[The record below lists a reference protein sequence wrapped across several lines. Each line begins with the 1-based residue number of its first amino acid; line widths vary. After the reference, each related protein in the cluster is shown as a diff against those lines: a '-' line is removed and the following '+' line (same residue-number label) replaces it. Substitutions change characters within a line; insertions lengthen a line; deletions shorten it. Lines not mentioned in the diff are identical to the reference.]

1 MHLSHLLHDQA
12 AEASKHAST
21 QNTQIHLC
29 LTLECNLK
37 TNLKK
42 LIYKK
47 NPKFKKMQLNNLL
60 VKFKNRDLISP
71 NCYFKLK
78 KNRGLSSYKK
88 S

>member
-1 MHLSHLLHDQA
+1 
-12 AEASKHAST
+12 
-21 QNTQIHLC
+21 
-29 LTLECNLK
+29 
-37 TNLKK
+37 
-42 LIYKK
+42 
-47 NPKFKKMQLNNLL
+47 MQLNILL